1 MFFGVIFNKGN
12 KCKTRCSDGD
22 KQDKDMVK
30 EKKEI
35 ELLKLKYEKL
45 HYIQEVEKDRDKT
58 VENKASM
65 FIGSTS
71 IMGAIIIGC
80 ANLVTDK
87 DNVYS
92 YVNMCILLFMLIL
105 IYCLGCSIIHSVLT
119 LRKRLYY
126 QLGIN
131 DLENR
136 RNKKEHYIKLIESTI
151 KIIKHNEVVINSKVD
166 SMQKAQDCFIDFWI
180 WTVLFF
186 INMVAYH
193 VFHAYEI
200 SLSLETPFKLVA
212 TLVISG
218 IGYLAV
224 KRIVEKIREADK
236 EDRREPDVEKE
247 IRAVCMMAVSGDEK
261 GTTEEG
267 KRN

>member
-1 MFFGVIFNKGN
+1 MFFGIIFNKGN
-12 KCKTRCSDGD
+12 KNKFRHSADE
-22 KQDKDMVK
+22 KQNKDMLK
-30 EKKEI
+30 EDEEL
-35 ELLKLKYEKL
+35 ELLRLKYEKL
-45 HYIQEVEKDRDKT
+45 HYIQEVEKERDKT

-87 DNVYS
+87 ENVYS

-136 RNKKEHYIKLIESTI
+136 RNKKEHYVKLVESTI
-151 KIIKHNEVVINSKVD
+151 KIIEHNENIINSKVD
-166 SMQKAQDCFIDFWI
+166 SMQKAQDRFIDFWI

-193 VFHAYEI
+193 LFRAYEI
-200 SLSLETPFKLVA
+200 SLSLETPFVLVV
-212 TLVISG
+212 TFVISG
-218 IGYLAV
+218 IGYLAG

-236 EDRREPDVEKE
+236 DDKKEPEVDKE
-247 IRAVCMMAVSGDEK
+247 IRAVCMMAVSGDGRDTIEEEK
-261 GTTEEG
+261 
-267 KRN
+267 RS

>member
-1 MFFGVIFNKGN
+1 MFFGLIFNKENTSKSRRSNYN
-12 KCKTRCSDGD
+12 K
-22 KQDKDMVK
+22 QNKDMVK
-30 EKKEI
+30 ENEDIK
-35 ELLKLKYEKL
+35 LLKLKYEKL
-45 HYIQEVEKDRDKT
+45 HYIQEVEKERDKT

-92 YVNMCILLFMLIL
+92 FVNICILLFMLIL
-105 IYCLGCSIIHSVLT
+105 IYYLGCSIIQSVLT

-136 RNKKEHYIKLIESTI
+136 RNIKEHYVKLIESTI
-151 KIIKHNEVVINSKVD
+151 KIIKHNEEIINSKVD
-166 SMQKAQDCFIDFWI
+166 SMQKAQECFIDFWI

-193 VFHAYEI
+193 VLHAYEI
-200 SLSLETPFKLVA
+200 SLSIDTPFKLVV
-212 TLVISG
+212 TFVISG
-218 IGYLAV
+218 IGYLAG

-236 EDRREPDVEKE
+236 DDQKEPDVDEE
-247 IRAVCMMAVSGDEK
+247 IRAVCMMAVSGD
-261 GTTEEG
+261 GRDAAEE
-267 KRN
+267 